1 MSYEIIKAFHIPD
14 SLFTAAFYFI
24 QHLIHLIGQIF
35 KCHAPAQQQS
45 QRMKILL
52 PLFILFYHKHIKNIV
67 CCENTIKH
75 VMLNCY

>member
-24 QHLIHLIGQIF
+24 QHLIRLIGQIF
-35 KCHAPAQQQS
+35 KCHTPAQQQS

-52 PLFILFYHKHIKNIV
+52 PLFILFYHKHIK
-67 CCENTIKH
+67 KH
-75 VMLNCY
+75 SLL